1 MRQVEI
7 SHRDIADCAARMSLM
22 RFKVEE
28 LAPRENFNHISASPG
43 DILNSNI
50 LVGLIS
56 VGAHFQTQQS
66 TVVVETAW
74 YALTRA
80 A

>member
-22 RFKVEE
+22 PFKVEE

-43 DILNSNI
+43 DILNYYCPLNHKKASPT
-50 LVGLIS
+50 S
-56 VGAHFQTQQS
+56 
-66 TVVVETAW
+66 
-74 YALTRA
+74 
-80 A
+80 